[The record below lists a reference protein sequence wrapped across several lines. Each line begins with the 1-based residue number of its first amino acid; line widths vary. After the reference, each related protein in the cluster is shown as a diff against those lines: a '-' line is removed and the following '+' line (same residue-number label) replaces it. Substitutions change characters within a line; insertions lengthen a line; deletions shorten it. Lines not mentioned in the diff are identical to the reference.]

1 MKDVEHYHQIL
12 IHMKE
17 QHQRDV
23 EEFANF
29 FKHVNNMNLG
39 AYWVMWM
46 DVELVHIIAKY
57 CDD

>member
-1 MKDVEHYHQIL
+1 
-12 IHMKE
+12 MKE